1 MAVSSMREMK
11 APFFILAGNGPHDNR
26 GCEAIVRGTVVI
38 LRHCFDKPKFLVVS
52 NYQTNSQFEQQKIN
66 EKDKALIHVKTI
78 LAQKRFEPIWFLL
91 QSLRFLYPMGMNYLI
106 YKDMLSY
113 LKETLAV
120 LSIGG
125 DNYSLDYGIPRLFTG
140 LDNLVLSNKKPMVI
154 WGASVGPFSKIPEY
168 EKYMIEH
175 LKRINGIF
183 ARETATVE
191 YLADKGITENV
202 FRVADP
208 AFLMEAK
215 EPKKGKFDTEIP
227 KEAIGINLSPLMARY
242 ITNGDLKKW
251 VELAANIVEKISRTT
266 KRPIFL
272 IPHVNS
278 PHTNDYA
285 FLRNVLATQ
294 KKAKEKIELI
304 PFSLTAPELKW
315 IIAKMNVFVGART
328 HSTIAAL
335 SSGVPTIS
343 LAYSIK
349 AKGINQDI
357 FGHSRYCLDP
367 DQLSPASTITEKIG
381 ELIEDSEKIK
391 NQLNLSLPL
400 VKTLAMDAGKYLR
413 KVLEK

>member
-1 MAVSSMREMK
+1 MSSMREMK
-11 APFFILAGNGPHDNR
+11 PPFFILAGNGSYDNR

-38 LRHCFDKPKFLVVS
+38 LRHYFDKPEFLLAS
-52 NYQTNSQFEQQKIN
+52 NYQTNSQFEQQRIN
-66 EKDKALIHVKTI
+66 EKDEAVIHVKTI
-78 LAQKRFEPIWFLL
+78 LAQNRFEPIWFLL

-125 DNYSLDYGIPRLFTG
+125 DNYSLDYGIPRIFVG
-140 LDNLVLSNKKPMVI
+140 LDNLVLSRKKPMII
-154 WGASVGPFSKIPEY
+154 WGASIGPFSKIPEY
-168 EKYMIEH
+168 EKYMINH
-175 LKRINGIF
+175 LKKVNGIF

-191 YLADKGITENV
+191 YLADKGVTENV

-215 EPKKGKFDTEIP
+215 EPKKEKFDTEIP
-227 KEAIGINLSPLMARY
+227 KEAIGINLSPLMSRY
-242 ITNGDLKKW
+242 VTNGDLKKW
-251 VELAANIVEKISRTT
+251 VELAAKIVEKISRTT

-285 FLRNVLATQ
+285 FLRDVLVTL
-294 KKAKEKIELI
+294 KKSKEKIDLV
-304 PFSLTAPELKW
+304 PSNLTAAELKW
-315 IIAKMNVFVGART
+315 IIGKMNVFVGART

-357 FGHSRYCLDP
+357 FGHSRYCLDAY
-367 DQLSPASTITEKIG
+367 QLASATITERVG
-381 ELIEDSEKIK
+381 ELIQDSENIK
-391 NQLNLSLPL
+391 NQLNVSLPK
-400 VKTLAMDAGKYLR
+400 VKTLAMEAGKYLR

>member
-1 MAVSSMREMK
+1 MAVSSVREMK
-11 APFFILAGNGPHDNR
+11 PPFFILAGNGPYDNR

-38 LRHCFDKPKFLVVS
+38 LRHYFDKPKFLVVS
-52 NYQTNSQFEQQKIN
+52 NYQTKSQFEQQRIN
-66 EKDKALIHVKTI
+66 EKDKAIIHVKTI
-78 LAQKRFEPIWFLL
+78 RAQKRFEPMWFLL
-91 QSLRFLYPMGMNYLI
+91 HSLRFLYPRGMNSLI

-125 DNYSLDYGIPRLFTG
+125 DNYSLDYGIPRIFTG

-154 WGASVGPFSKIPEY
+154 WGASVGPFTKKPEY

-175 LKRINGIF
+175 LKKVNGIF

-191 YLADKGITENV
+191 YLAAKGVTGNV

-215 EPKKGKFDTEIP
+215 EPKKEKFDTEIP
-227 KEAIGINLSPLMARY
+227 NGAIGINLSPLMARY
-242 ITNGDLKKW
+242 VTNGDLKKW

-285 FLRNVLATQ
+285 FLRDVLAPL
-294 KKAKEKIELI
+294 KKTKEKIVLI
-304 PFSLTAPELKW
+304 PFNLTAPELKW
-315 IIAKMNVFVGART
+315 IIAKMSVFVGART

-335 SSGVPTIS
+335 SSGTPTIS

-357 FGHSRYCLDP
+357 FGNLRFCLDP
-367 DQLSPASTITEKIG
+367 EQLIPRIITERIG
-381 ELIEDSEKIK
+381 EVIQNSENIK
-391 NQLNLSLPL
+391 KQLNLSLPK

-413 KVLEK
+413 KVLEE